1 MSVSGA
7 SEGVLGV
14 LVRVSVRGAGEGVE
28 VSVRGAG
35 EG

>member
-1 MSVSGA
+1 M
-7 SEGVLGV
+7 LGV

-35 EG
+35 EGEC